1 MIHLLHRPKENYQ
14 PFSQESKKN
23 GMELEYNEL
32 FVFSSET
39 PVADVM
45 EKPPSIMK
53 LIKSGVKKML

>member
-1 MIHLLHRPKENYQ
+1 
-14 PFSQESKKN
+14 
-23 GMELEYNEL
+23 MELEYNEL